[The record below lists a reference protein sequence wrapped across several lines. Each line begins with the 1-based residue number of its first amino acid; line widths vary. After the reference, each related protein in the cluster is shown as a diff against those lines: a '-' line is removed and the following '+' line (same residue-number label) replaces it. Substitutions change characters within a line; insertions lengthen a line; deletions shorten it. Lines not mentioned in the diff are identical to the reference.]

1 MQSKDLMDVPDEDKQ
16 DILREV
22 PEEYKRHKQVF
33 DEEKSQRLPRHSIW
47 DHAIELLPNAPA
59 TLPGRLLPLTQT
71 EQAEMSK
78 FVQEH
83 LKRGTI

>member
-1 MQSKDLMDVPDEDKQ
+1 MQSKDLMDVPDKHKQ
-16 DILREV
+16 DILQEV
-22 PEEYKRHKQVF
+22 PDEYKRHRQVF
-33 DEEKSQRLPRHSIW
+33 NEEKSQRLPCHSVW
-47 DHAIELLPNAPA
+47 DHTIKLLPNAPA

-83 LKRGTI
+83 LK